1 MCLTYCMRSDV
12 KTSHRHIREDLERR
26 ECTASSDVTSHA
38 ICRRTMLDA
47 CVRMN
52 KLRATTTSSPIPASN
67 CRYYRHTAFV
77 VLLTLSAD
85 AFHLVPQIQRPQ
97 ACRPRLRA
105 LASQSCASELRSK
118 GFTVLPDL
126 SVGGHLATQVAAQ
139 ASTRLDELLAAV
151 EAAGELQPPY
161 YHRPVTSPLPNLNA
175 QALIMLSSSTLSQRY
190 MVA

>member
-1 MCLTYCMRSDV
+1 MRWV
-12 KTSHRHIREDLERR
+12 PLPPRTSL
-26 ECTASSDVTSHA
+26 
-38 ICRRTMLDA
+38 RTI
-47 CVRMN
+47 
-52 KLRATTTSSPIPASN
+52 TSSPLPASN

-85 AFHLVPQIQRPQ
+85 AFRIGRRQRLVPQQIQRPQ